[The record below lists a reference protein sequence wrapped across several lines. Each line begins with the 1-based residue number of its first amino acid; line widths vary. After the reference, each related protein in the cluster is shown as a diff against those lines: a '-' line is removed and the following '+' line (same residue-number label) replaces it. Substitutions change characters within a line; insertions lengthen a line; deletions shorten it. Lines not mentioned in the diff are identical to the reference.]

1 MIADMLSDKKLN
13 LIVNEIFTRGR
24 KPNVTLVFITQSYF
38 NLPKSNG
45 LNSTL
50 YFIIKIPNKLE
61 L

>member
-50 YFIIKIPNKLE
+50 YFIIKT
-61 L
+61 

>member
-24 KPNVTLVFITQSYF
+24 KPNVTLVFITQCYF
-38 NLPKSNG
+38 NFSKSNG